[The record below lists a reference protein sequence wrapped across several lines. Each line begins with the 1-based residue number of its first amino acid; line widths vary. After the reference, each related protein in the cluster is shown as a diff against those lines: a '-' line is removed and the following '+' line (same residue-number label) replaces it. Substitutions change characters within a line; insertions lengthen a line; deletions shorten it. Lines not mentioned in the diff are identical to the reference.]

1 LQNRKLNNIKN
12 KKIEGRREI
21 LRDIRVGWAGRILM
35 GRLCD
40 FAGDIPKVLDTF
52 FLEDLLDLFSSKINI
67 QLHNSNNK
75 VASADFYSVVRYCT
89 RSKKIAKADNLFF
102 FNLTAG
108 IFLLHGPC
116 SDPKVHP
123 VAES

>member
-52 FLEDLLDLFSSKINI
+52 FFRR
-67 QLHNSNNK
+67 
-75 VASADFYSVVRYCT
+75 FT
-89 RSKKIAKADNLFF
+89 RLVSLKDQH
-102 FNLTAG
+102 TT
-108 IFLLHGPC
+108 P
-116 SDPKVHP
+116 
-123 VAES
+123 